1 MPREKSDRKS
11 DRKSGGGG
19 RSDRR
24 EDKKYFRKTRRKV
37 CGFCVDKVIMI
48 DYKDV
53 GKIRKFV
60 NEKGKILS
68 RRITGNCAKHQ
79 RMITSAVK
87 RARVIALL
95 PCS

>member
-11 DRKSGGGG
+11 DRKSGG

-24 EDKKYFRKTRRKV
+24 EDKKYYRKSRRKV
-37 CGFCVDKVIMI
+37 CTFCVDKITAI

-79 RMITSAVK
+79 RMITSAIK

>member
-19 RSDRR
+19 RSDKR

-37 CGFCVDKVIMI
+37 CIFCVDKIKMI

-79 RMITSAVK
+79 RMVTSAIK
-87 RARVIALL
+87 RARVLALL